1 MLNLRDYSVG
11 KKLLFMVVF
20 AALIL
25 VCANIYYLFA
35 QSRISLDERKAKLNG
50 QVEAT
55 LSIAK
60 HFYKQSSLIGEDEA
74 KRLATEAI
82 QAIRYDGNNYFWIT
96 SPSQKIIM
104 HPTKPNLNGKDASS
118 FQDAEGNYHWREM
131 SRIGKAQG
139 QGFLEYYWKS
149 PQGEVQHK
157 LSFVAS
163 MPEWGWIIGSGILI
177 SDIQAAFYKEAAIAV
192 MIMLGSL
199 SLLGAMSFMIGQN
212 IVKPL
217 ESLIKK
223 VHLIADGDM
232 RVRIGY
238 SRKDEVG
245 IMGQEID
252 RMLEKLHKAL
262 ELANESASRS
272 ADMSNSIASAS
283 EQTSTS
289 MQSQHIQLEQLATA
303 MNEMTATIA
312 DVARNA
318 EHAASSTNEVTEQ
331 ARHSGED
338 MQKTADNINH
348 VSTQVA
354 TADGLVEELKQGVIS
369 ISEVVNVIQS
379 ISEQTNLLAL
389 NAAIE
394 AARAGEQ
401 GRGFAVVA
409 DEVRSLASRTQSSTG
424 EIQATIDKLTKS
436 AISAAEAMQV
446 SNANVVKSVSSVNDT
461 QSELETMLDGLNVS
475 NDMVAQIAAAAEEQ
489 GAVSDEV
496 NANVS
501 SINLSANEVSQA
513 AESLAYQ
520 SQDLAETSQEL
531 HQQLQYFK
539 V

>member
-1 MLNLRDYSVG
+1 MLSLRDLSVK
-11 KKLLFMVVF
+11 KKLMSMVAF
-20 AALIL
+20 SALIL
-25 VCANIYYLFA
+25 ICANVYYLFA
-35 QSRISLDERKAKLNG
+35 ESRISLNERKAKLSA

-55 LSIAK
+55 LSLAE
-60 HFYKQSSLIGEDEA
+60 HFYNQSSVLGEDRA
-74 KRLATEAI
+74 KQLAIEAI
-82 QAIRYDGNNYFWIT
+82 QDLRYDNTNYFWIT
-96 SPSQKIIM
+96 SPSNTVVM
-104 HPTKPNLNGKDASS
+104 HPTKPQLNGKDASG
-118 FQDAEGNYHWREM
+118 FKDAQGTFHWQEM
-131 SRIGKAQG
+131 SRIAREQNK
-139 QGFLEYYWKS
+139 GFLEYYWKS
-149 PQGEVQHK
+149 PQGDVQQK
-157 LSFVAS
+157 LSFVTA
-163 MPEWGWIIGSGILI
+163 MPEWGWIIGTGILV
-177 SDIQAAFYKEAAIAV
+177 SDIKEAFYKEATIAV
-192 MIMLGSL
+192 FIMLGSL
-199 SLLGAMSFMIGQN
+199 GSLAALGFIIGQN

-217 ESLIKK
+217 ACLVKQ

-238 SRKDEVG
+238 ERKDEIGV
-245 IMGQEID
+245 MGQEID
-252 RMLEKLHKAL
+252 RMLKKLHGVL
-262 ELANESASRS
+262 ELAHESASRS
-272 ADMSNSIASAS
+272 ADMANSIASAS

-289 MQSQHIQLEQLATA
+289 TQSQHIQLEQLATA
-303 MNEMTATIA
+303 MNQMSATIA

-318 EHAASSTNEVTEQ
+318 EHAASATNEVTEQ
-331 ARHSGED
+331 AKHSGDD
-338 MQKTADNINH
+338 MQKTADNINR

-424 EIQATIDKLTKS
+424 EIQATIDTLTKS
-436 AISAAEAMQV
+436 AMSAAEAMQV
-446 SNANVVKSVSSVNDT
+446 SNANVVESVSSVNDT
-461 QSELETMLDGLNVS
+461 QAELQTMLNGLNTS

-496 NANVS
+496 NANVN

-513 AESLAYQ
+513 AESLAHQ
-520 SQDLAETSQEL
+520 SQALAETSQEL
-531 HQQLQYFK
+531 HHQLQYFK

>member
-20 AALIL
+20 AAFIL
-25 VCANIYYLFA
+25 VCVNIYYLFA
-35 QSRISLDERKAKLNG
+35 QSRISLDERKAKLNA
-50 QVEAT
+50 QVETT

-60 HFYKQSSLIGEDEA
+60 HFYKQSSQIGEEEA
-74 KRLATEAI
+74 KRLATETI
-82 QAIRYDGNNYFWIT
+82 QSLRYDSNNYFWIT

-104 HPTKPNLNGKDASS
+104 HPTKPSLNGQDASS

-139 QGFLEYYWKS
+139 KGFLEYYWKS
-149 PQGEVQHK
+149 PQGDVQHK

-177 SDIQAAFYKEAAIAV
+177 SDIQEAFYKEAVTAGV
-192 MIMLGSL
+192 IMLL
-199 SLLGAMSFMIGQN
+199 SLGLLGVMSFMIGQN

-223 VHLIADGDM
+223 IHLIADGDM

-238 SRKDEVG
+238 TRKDEVG

-262 ELANESASRS
+262 ELANDSASRS

-338 MQKTADNINH
+338 MQKTANNINR

-446 SNANVVKSVSSVNDT
+446 SNANVVESVSSVNDT
-461 QSELETMLDGLNVS
+461 QSELETMLSGLNVS

-513 AESLAYQ
+513 AESLAHQ

-531 HQQLQYFK
+531 NQQLQYFK